1 MEDYKGNWN
10 YYGECDKNNVPWGI
24 GRLISKYESMFIDC
38 YFKKGQCHGLLRS
51 ICDDGTFF

>member
-24 GRLISKYESMFIDC
+24 GWIIAIDGSIFIDS
-38 YFKKGQCHGLLRS
+38 YFKNG
-51 ICDDGTFF
+51 

>member
-1 MEDYKGNWN
+1 VIKIENIVITNLSEFCNYCEGDWS

-38 YFKKGQCHGLLRS
+38 YFKKG
-51 ICDDGTFF
+51 